1 MHYNPKGYNLIKFLT
16 MFDLI
21 TRDFSNHFDSLMKAF
36 DNDFFEG
43 FNVESPSFEDKG
55 DFFELRIPVEK
66 SVQVSNVKVRVENT
80 LTHPVVTVAYA
91 QRTKTSQSTY
101 ALQETLPE
109 KANPET
115 LKAVLDDDGNLVVTA
130 VKKVEEKKPN
140 SRAIPI
146 EKV

>member
-1 MHYNPKGYNLIKFLT
+1 

-21 TRDFSNHFDSLMKAF
+21 TSDFSNHFDSLMKAF

-66 SVQVSNVKVRVENT
+66 SVQVSNVKVRVDNT
-80 LTHPVVTVAYA
+80 WAWMQPQPVVTVAYA

-101 ALQETLPE
+101 AFQETLPE

-115 LKAVLDDDGNLVVTA
+115 LKAVLDDDGNLVVT
-130 VKKVEEKKPN
+130 VDKKAEEKKPN
-140 SRAIPI
+140 SRIIPI
-146 EKV
+146 EKA

>member
-1 MHYNPKGYNLIKFLT
+1 

-21 TRDFSNHFDSLMKAF
+21 TRDFENHFSNLMKAF
-36 DNDFFEG
+36 DNEFFEG
-43 FNVESPSFEDKG
+43 LNVKSPCFEDKG

-66 SVQVSNVKVRVENT
+66 SVQVSNVKVRVEDTVT
-80 LTHPVVTVAYA
+80 LPIVTVAYA

-109 KANPET
+109 EANPET
-115 LKAVLDDDGNLVVTA
+115 IKAVLDDDGNLVVT
-130 VKKVEEKKPN
+130 VGKKVEEKKPT
-140 SRAIPI
+140 SRIIPI

>member
-1 MHYNPKGYNLIKFLT
+1 

-21 TRDFSNHFDSLMKAF
+21 TRDFENHFSNLMKAF
-36 DNDFFEG
+36 DFNFFEG
-43 FNVESPSFEDKG
+43 LNVESPSFEDKG

-66 SVQVSNVKVRVENT
+66 SVQVSNVKVRVEDT
-80 LTHPVVTVAYA
+80 LTLPVVTVAYA

-109 KANPET
+109 EANPET
-115 LKAVLDDDGNLVVTA
+115 IKAVLSDDGNLVVT
-130 VKKVEEKKPN
+130 VGKKVEEKKPN
-140 SRAIPI
+140 SRIIPI

>member
-55 DFFELRIPVEK
+55 DFFELRI
-66 SVQVSNVKVRVENT
+66 
-80 LTHPVVTVAYA
+80 YF
-91 QRTKTSQSTY
+91 
-101 ALQETLPE
+101 
-109 KANPET
+109 
-115 LKAVLDDDGNLVVTA
+115 
-130 VKKVEEKKPN
+130 
-140 SRAIPI
+140 
-146 EKV
+146 

>member
-1 MHYNPKGYNLIKFLT
+1 

-21 TRDFSNHFDSLMKAF
+21 TRDFENHFSNLMKAF

-43 FNVESPSFEDKG
+43 LNVESPSFEDKG
-55 DFFELRIPVEK
+55 DFYELRIPVEK
-66 SVQVSNVKVRVENT
+66 SVQVSNVKVRVEDT
-80 LTHPVVTVAYA
+80 LTLPVVTVAYA

-109 KANPET
+109 EANPET
-115 LKAVLDDDGNLVVTA
+115 LKAVLGDDGNLVVT
-130 VKKVEEKKPN
+130 VDKKVEERKPKT
-140 SRAIPI
+140 REIPI

>member
-1 MHYNPKGYNLIKFLT
+1 

-21 TRDFSNHFDSLMKAF
+21 KSDFSNHFESLMKAF

-43 FNVESPSFEDKG
+43 FNVESPSFEGKG

-66 SVQVSNVKVRVENT
+66 SVQVSNVKVRVDNIWMRPQ
-80 LTHPVVTVAYA
+80 PVVTVAYA

-115 LKAVLDDDGNLVVTA
+115 LKAVLDDDGNLVVT
-130 VKKVEEKKPN
+130 VDKKAEEKKPH
-140 SRAIPI
+140 SRIIPI
-146 EKV
+146 EKA

>member
-1 MHYNPKGYNLIKFLT
+1 

-66 SVQVSNVKVRVENT
+66 SVQVSNVKVRVEDT
-80 LTHPVVTVAYA
+80 FTQPIVTVAYA

-115 LKAVLDDDGNLVVTA
+115 LKAVLDDDGNLVVRLGGDQETVNTA
-130 VKKVEEKKPN
+130 KQLVIIIDGEEIKYDIMVVL
-140 SRAIPI
+140 A
-146 EKV
+146 V

>member
-1 MHYNPKGYNLIKFLT
+1 

-21 TRDFSNHFDSLMKAF
+21 KSDFSNHFESLMKAF

-66 SVQVSNVKVRVENT
+66 SVQVSNVKVHVDNIWMRQQ
-80 LTHPVVTVAYA
+80 PVVTVAYA

>member
-1 MHYNPKGYNLIKFLT
+1 

-21 TRDFSNHFDSLMKAF
+21 TRDFENHFSNLMKAF

-43 FNVESPSFEDKG
+43 LNVKSPSFEDKG

-66 SVQVSNVKVRVENT
+66 SVQVSNVKVRVEDT
-80 LTHPVVTVAYA
+80 LTLPVVTVAYA

-109 KANPET
+109 EANPET
-115 LKAVLDDDGNLVVTA
+115 IKAVLGDDGNLVVT
-130 VKKVEEKKPN
+130 VDKKVEEEKPK
-140 SRAIPI
+140 SRMIPI

>member
-1 MHYNPKGYNLIKFLT
+1 

-21 TRDFSNHFDSLMKAF
+21 KSDFSNHFESLMKAF

-55 DFFELRIPVEK
+55 DFFELRIPVET
-66 SVQVSNVKVRVENT
+66 SVQVSNVKVRVEDA

-91 QRTKTSQSTY
+91 QPQRTKTSQSTY